1 MLNIGINGF
10 GRVGRQSFK
19 ALLEKYPDELQV
31 VAINDITD
39 APTLAH
45 LLKYDSNYG
54 RFNREVRTEE
64 GAMVVE
70 GHRIL
75 VLAEKD
81 PAVLPWRDLGVQ
93 LVLES
98 TGLFTDAL
106 KAKKH
111 LEAGA
116 KRVIITAPAKN
127 EDATL
132 VLGVNESVYDPARH
146 FIVSNASCTTN
157 ALAPVVKV
165 LQDSFGIVSGL
176 MTTIH
181 SYTNDQRILDLPHK
195 DLRRARAAALNLI
208 PTSTGAAK
216 ALGLVIPAVQGKLN
230 GFAIRVPTPTVS
242 LIDLTVQLSRPTS
255 KEEINLAFRTA
266 SETMRKGILDYEEEE
281 LVSVDFKGSDFS
293 ATFDAPSTMVI
304 GSLVKV
310 LAWYDNE
317 WAYSV
322 RVADLAHFM
331 ASQGI

>member
-1 MLNIGINGF
+1 MWNIGINGF

-81 PAVLPWRDLGVQ
+81 PAVLPWHDLGVQ

-127 EDATL
+127 EDVTL
-132 VLGVNESVYDPARH
+132 VLGVNEFMYDPSRH

-208 PTSTGAAK
+208 PTSTGATK

-255 KEEINLAFRTA
+255 REEINLAFRTA
-266 SETMRKGILDYEEEE
+266 SETVLRGILAYEEEE

-322 RVADLAHFM
+322 RVADLAHFIVGK
-331 ASQGI
+331 GI

>member
-1 MLNIGINGF
+1 MLKIGINGF

-54 RFNREVRTEE
+54 RFNRAVRTEE
-64 GAMVVE
+64 GAIVVE

-81 PAVLPWRDLGVQ
+81 PAALPWRDLGIQ
-93 LVLES
+93 LVVES
-98 TGLFTDAL
+98 TGLFTDGQ

-116 KRVIITAPAKN
+116 RRVIITAPAKN

-132 VLGVNESVYDPARH
+132 VLGVNESTYDPARH

-165 LQDSFGIVSGL
+165 LQDGFGIVSGL

-242 LIDLTVQLSRPTS
+242 LVDLTVQLSRPST

-266 SETMRKGILDYEEEE
+266 GETNLKGILAYEEEE
-281 LVSVDFKGSDFS
+281 LVSVDFKGSEFS
-293 ATFDAPSTMVI
+293 AIFDAPSTMVC

-317 WAYSV
+317 WSYSV

-331 ASQGI
+331 ASKGI

>member
-1 MLNIGINGF
+1 MWNIGINGF

-70 GHRIL
+70 GHRII

-81 PAVLPWRDLGVQ
+81 PALLPWHDLGVQ

-98 TGLFTDAL
+98 TGLFTDGL
-106 KAKKH
+106 KARKH

-127 EDATL
+127 EDVTL
-132 VLGVNESVYDPARH
+132 VLGVNEFMYDPTRH

-157 ALAPVVKV
+157 ALAPVVRCCK
-165 LQDSFGIVSGL
+165 IASGL
-176 MTTIH
+176 C
-181 SYTNDQRILDLPHK
+181 
-195 DLRRARAAALNLI
+195 
-208 PTSTGAAK
+208 
-216 ALGLVIPAVQGKLN
+216 
-230 GFAIRVPTPTVS
+230 RV
-242 LIDLTVQLSRPTS
+242 
-255 KEEINLAFRTA
+255 
-266 SETMRKGILDYEEEE
+266 
-281 LVSVDFKGSDFS
+281 
-293 ATFDAPSTMVI
+293 
-304 GSLVKV
+304 
-310 LAWYDNE
+310 
-317 WAYSV
+317 
-322 RVADLAHFM
+322 
-331 ASQGI
+331 

>member
-1 MLNIGINGF
+1 MWKIGINGF

-19 ALLEKYPDELQV
+19 ALLEKYPDEFQV

-64 GAMVVE
+64 GAIVVE
-70 GHRIL
+70 GHRIH

-81 PAVLPWRDLGVQ
+81 PAALPWRDLGVQ

-116 KRVIITAPAKN
+116 RRVIITAPAKN
-127 EDATL
+127 EDATQ
-132 VLGVNESVYDPARH
+132 VLGVNESLYDPARH

-165 LQDSFGIVSGL
+165 LQDNFGILSGL

-242 LIDLTVQLSRPTS
+242 LVDLTVQISKPAN
-255 KEEINLAFRTA
+255 KEEINLAFRVA
-266 SETMRKGILDYEEEE
+266 SETNLQGILAYEEEE

-293 ATFDAPSTMVI
+293 AIFDARSTLVN
-304 GSLVKV
+304 GFLVKV

-331 ASQGI
+331 AGQGI